1 MLTVHTH
8 TYTLFTCYITCIIY
22 NIYNQYI
29 PVIYNQYIPVIYIR
43 HHTSDMICKQ

>member
-29 PVIYNQYIPVIYIR
+29 PVIYIR
-43 HHTSDMICKQ
+43 PHTSDMICKQ

>member
-29 PVIYNQYIPVIYIR
+29 PVIYIR